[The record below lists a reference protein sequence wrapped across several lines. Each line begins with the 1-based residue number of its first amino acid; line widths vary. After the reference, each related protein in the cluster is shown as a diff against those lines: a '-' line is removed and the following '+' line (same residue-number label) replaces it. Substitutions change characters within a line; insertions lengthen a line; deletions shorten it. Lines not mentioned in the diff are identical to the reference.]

1 MSRCEWPIGQTN
13 NPDWIRS
20 GGPELLLRTTQL
32 RGQRLPRGRVG
43 LAVPMEG
50 TRRRRTRKAVWDPT
64 EDTRPQWREALT
76 TRVLYREVCGLA
88 ARENGLA
95 HLSLEDVVGKI
106 AVHMRRDVSELEAR
120 DEAIAALVERY
131 VQPSDSDSAS
141 DDEVCLVQLRRN
153 IYVRTV
159 RQ

>member
-1 MSRCEWPIGQTN
+1 M
-13 NPDWIRS
+13 
-20 GGPELLLRTTQL
+20 
-32 RGQRLPRGRVG
+32 
-43 LAVPMEG
+43 PMEG
-50 TRRRRTRKAVWDPT
+50 TRRRRTRKAIWDPT

-106 AVHMRRDVSELEAR
+106 ALHMRRDVSELEAR

-141 DDEVCLVQLRRN
+141 DDEVCLGFLSDCMRGRSTTRASTSSGHIRWLSLSQ
-153 IYVRTV
+153 
-159 RQ
+159 

>member
-1 MSRCEWPIGQTN
+1 
-13 NPDWIRS
+13 
-20 GGPELLLRTTQL
+20 
-32 RGQRLPRGRVG
+32 
-43 LAVPMEG
+43 MEG

-106 AVHMRRDVSELEAR
+106 VVHMRRDVSELEAR

-141 DDEVCLVQLRRN
+141 DDEVCLVQECSCLR
-153 IYVRTV
+153 VRSSGH
-159 RQ
+159 RYK